1 MNDRYFGIVDA
12 FFYRDRNRHLPI
24 RITKS
29 ITAACLR
36 RGMPFLTPSLIFLPL
51 SPPAAIDFFKQS
63 ARDSI
68 FRDSGETSISPYVLY
83 IYVYILVY
91 FYSVLEKRR

>member
-1 MNDRYFGIVDA
+1 MRF
-12 FFYRDRNRHLPI
+12 FFYRDRNRHTFPFEI
-24 RITKS
+24 AKS

-51 SPPAAIDFFKQS
+51 SPPPPSAAIDFFKQS

-68 FRDSGETSISPYVLY
+68 FRDSRGDVDLSPRAVH
-83 IYVYILVY
+83 IRVYTCIL
-91 FYSVLEKRR
+91 LLCT